1 MNRNGQNI
9 GAYTNIVKDSNYY
22 FDMIINS
29 VPNGEYTMF
38 VEVEDNS
45 GKKYCI
51 NLDFKNIQNK
61 IINENGVNRTLRLTD
76 DKRIDIY
83 NGNISGTNYYFD
95 MIINNLE
102 GEYTIYVEAKADD
115 RKYI

>member
-1 MNRNGQNI
+1 
-9 GAYTNIVKDSNYY
+9 
-22 FDMIINS
+22 
-29 VPNGEYTMF
+29 MF

-76 DKRIDIY
+76 DKIY
-83 NGNISGTNYYFD
+83 
-95 MIINNLE
+95 LE
-102 GEYTIYVEAKADD
+102 PKSDDLVDFKQGIY
-115 RKYI
+115 